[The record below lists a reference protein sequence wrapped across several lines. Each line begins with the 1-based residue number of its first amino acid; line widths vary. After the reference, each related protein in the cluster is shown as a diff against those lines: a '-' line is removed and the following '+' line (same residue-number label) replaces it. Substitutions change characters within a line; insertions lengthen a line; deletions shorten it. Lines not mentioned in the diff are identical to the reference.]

1 MRHLGIELAKTIED
15 MVRET
20 MQKIDMKAVKRRI
33 LATTPP
39 TDILHRATLINA
51 AMVPMYNHVF
61 MALPVPEEDLNT
73 LHKEIFPSCGLGPM
87 TQKLSKILFKVFG
100 QYFITAVY
108 LHFLINMKF

>member
-1 MRHLGIELAKTIED
+1 MRHLGIELATTIED
-15 MVRET
+15 TVRET

-61 MALPVPEEDLNT
+61 MAFPVAEEDLNT
-73 LHKEIFPSCGLGPM
+73 LHKEI
-87 TQKLSKILFKVFG
+87 LS
-100 QYFITAVY
+100 
-108 LHFLINMKF
+108 FL